1 MTAVPPYLTN
11 PKVEEGLEGEAE
23 AGAEEEEGLVVVVVG
38 VEEAEEVWVGSSRVA
53 CQSCAPLEMT
63 L

>member
-11 PKVEEGLEGEAE
+11 PKVEEGLEGEA
-23 AGAEEEEGLVVVVVG
+23 GAEEEEEGLVVVE